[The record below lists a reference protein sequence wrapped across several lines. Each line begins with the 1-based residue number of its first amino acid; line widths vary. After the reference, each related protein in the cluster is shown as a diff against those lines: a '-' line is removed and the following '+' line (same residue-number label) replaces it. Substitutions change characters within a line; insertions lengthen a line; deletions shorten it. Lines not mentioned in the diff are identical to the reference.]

1 MNTRDILIIIAS
13 IAVIIFISDSLNTKY
28 NMSDKTVVCISPEVE
43 ESLLNLIT
51 PDVNNELKTEGFYI
65 DTKVLRENT
74 STELVIPTVNG
85 QSKYSCNTSIAITLK
100 ALPDNNKSQEIISKF
115 IQKQT
120 NFTID
125 LDYTVTPNDLGTQF
139 WVKSRKI
146 VQSDITNNFKKYEEE
161 QKKIIK
167 QKELSEEVSK
177 YGNLTAMLGNKTINV
192 KFNLVGNNK
201 TIIVDGTILNVEI
214 DDATTDEKYDL
225 NKLKGH
231 LISDKSK
238 TWEISYYNNKNSNF
252 IFYNDPISAYS
263 YVLSK

>member
-65 DTKVLRENT
+65 ETKVIRENT

-85 QSKYSCNTSIAITLK
+85 QSKYSCNTSIDITFK

-146 VQSDITNNFKKYEEE
+146 IMSDIKNNIEKYKDESL
-161 QKKIIK
+161 K
-167 QKELSEEVSK
+167 QKEKQLLSEISK
-177 YGNLTAMLGNKTINV
+177 LNLNASVKNETFNV
-192 KFNLVGNNK
+192 KFNLEGDNK
-201 TIIVDGTILNVEI
+201 TIVTGDNIIHVAVDSF
-214 DDATTDEKYDL
+214 TTDEANQKHI
-225 NKLKGH
+225 KGH
-231 LISDKSK
+231 LIPDNGK
-238 TWEISYYNNKNSNF
+238 TWDITVGEMV
-252 IFYNDPISAYS
+252 IFYDDPIRGYT
-263 YVLSK
+263 YRMYK

>member
-51 PDVNNELKTEGFYI
+51 PDVNNVLKTEGFYI

-214 DDATTDEKYDL
+214 DDATTDEKYNL

-252 IFYNDPISAYS
+252 IFYNNPISAYS

>member
-51 PDVNNELKTEGFYI
+51 PDVNNVLKTEGFYI

>member
-1 MNTRDILIIIAS
+1 M
-13 IAVIIFISDSLNTKY
+13 
-28 NMSDKTVVCISPEVE
+28 
-43 ESLLNLIT
+43 
-51 PDVNNELKTEGFYI
+51 
-65 DTKVLRENT
+65 
-74 STELVIPTVNG
+74 NG

>member
-1 MNTRDILIIIAS
+1 
-13 IAVIIFISDSLNTKY
+13 
-28 NMSDKTVVCISPEVE
+28 MSDKTVVCISPEVE

-51 PDVNNELKTEGFYI
+51 PDVNNVLKTEGFYI

>member
-65 DTKVLRENT
+65 ETKVIRENT

-85 QSKYSCNTSIAITLK
+85 QSKYSCNTSIDITFK